1 MLAVSGP
8 VQNIVV
14 ELNDGSSFSYKK
26 TFMISRFYV
35 DVWTCDASPGTQ
47 VRTSNAF
54 SKLKYFE
61 GISTPK
67 LKKSSQK
74 FRSRRTNKM
83 KSFKSVLDAP
93 GMSCETKQKQIK
105 DYFTRSLNGPMGKDS
120 LDDTAL

>member
-1 MLAVSGP
+1 
-8 VQNIVV
+8 
-14 ELNDGSSFSYKK
+14 
-26 TFMISRFYV
+26 MISRFCV
-35 DVWTCDASPGTQ
+35 DVWTYDASPRTQ
-47 VRTSNAF
+47 VRSCNAL

-105 DYFTRSLNGPMGKDS
+105 DYFVRSLIGPMG
-120 LDDTAL
+120 DDALEDERL